1 MPSFTPCCAHDHDCA
16 DEDCG
21 AAYSLYKHIDMP
33 RVRRGALLLTWAAL
47 PLNRSRAA
55 NGTAA
60 RLQQA
65 SRCVPPL
72 KATNMST

>member
-33 RVRRGALLLTWAAL
+33 RVRRMAC
-47 PLNRSRAA
+47 RA
-55 NGTAA
+55 G
-60 RLQQA
+60 RLA
-65 SRCVPPL
+65 GERLSS
-72 KATNMST
+72 NE